1 MLLEHLSRL
10 SEVCE
15 AFKNGIKMAGLFSG
29 RNRCP
34 VKIGECLR
42 KISQAVRK
50 SMSLHHARTDTKKN
64 ALGELLRKHDDARV
78 LVFTSDNES
87 AYQIA
92 RQHLIMPI
100 TCEIGRKERD
110 QALDQFST
118 GKLRALV
125 SARVLNEG
133 LDVPDI
139 GVDTN
144 GNIALRDAFEQVDRS
159 DAAFGDAM
167 DACSD
172 LHAGAG
178 FGGGP
183 GAGRDSTECRDAL
196 VELSDCVRDAGFD
209 GMWTSSRP
217 DRRDLALV

>member
-1 MLLEHLSRL
+1 MCTDPAVPWLRRVAFAPAVVAFGALAACGGGSTDAAGGADEVTSLEDGSSSGAGVDASAEDATLAAD
-10 SEVCE
+10 E
-15 AFKNGIKMAGLFSG
+15 AALEFSQ
-29 RNRCP
+29 
-34 VKIGECLR
+34 CLR
-42 KISQAVRK
+42 
-50 SMSLHHARTDTKKN
+50 D
-64 ALGELLRKHDDARV
+64 
-78 LVFTSDNES
+78 
-87 AYQIA
+87 
-92 RQHLIMPI
+92 
-100 TCEIGRKERD
+100 
-110 QALDQFST
+110 
-118 GKLRALV
+118 
-125 SARVLNEG
+125 EG